1 MLKIAILCLSVIFTA
16 PSQAPEASTQTAMGI
31 DPIVTGV
38 SISQS
43 EKGAWAERRAKYL
56 EQVASGAVETQDFP
70 E

>member
-1 MLKIAILCLSVIFTA
+1 MFKIAIFCLTVIFTA
-16 PSQAPEASTQTAMGI
+16 PNHSTEQASPGI

-43 EKGAWAERRAKYL
+43 EKDAWAERHAKYL
-56 EQVASGAVETQDFP
+56 AQVASGAVETQDFP

>member
-1 MLKIAILCLSVIFTA
+1 MLKIAIFCLSVIFTA
-16 PSQAPEASTQTAMGI
+16 PSHMADQTTATTPGI

-43 EKGAWAERRAKYL
+43 EKDAWAQRRAKYMA
-56 EQVASGAVETQDFP
+56 QVASGAVETQDFP

>member
-1 MLKIAILCLSVIFTA
+1 MFKIAIFCLSVIFTA
-16 PSQAPEASTQTAMGI
+16 PSHLPEQTDATSPDL

-43 EKGAWAERRAKYL
+43 EKEVWAARRAKYL
-56 EQVASGAVETQDFP
+56 ASVESGAIDTQDFP